1 MARTR
6 VIPARRGIASFLRAP
21 GTRALIERKTR
32 AVEQAASA
40 AAKADGW
47 GGQFRTDVETG
58 EHRVRGAVIG
68 DYSTPYPEVSR
79 RALLRALDAARAV
92 D

>member
-1 MARTR
+1 MAGSRFVPNR
-6 VIPARRGIASFLRAP
+6 QNIATFLRTP
-21 GTRALIERKTR
+21 EMRALIERKTR
-32 AVEQAASA
+32 AVASA
-40 AAKADGW
+40 ASSAARSDGA
-47 GGQFRTDVETG
+47 GGQFRVDVDTG

-68 DYSTPYPEVSR
+68 DYSTSDPEVSR

>member
-6 VIPARRGIASFLRAP
+6 LSINRRNVASFLKSP
-21 GTRALIERKTR
+21 ETRALIERKTR
-32 AVEQAASA
+32 AVAEAAAAASE
-40 AAKADGW
+40 AD
-47 GGQFRTDVETG
+47 GQFRVDVETG
-58 EHRVRGAVIG
+58 DKRARGAVLG
-68 DYSTPYPEVSR
+68 DYSTRDPEVSR

>member
-6 VIPARRGIASFLRAP
+6 IIPNRRGIASFLRSP
-21 GTRALIERKTR
+21 ETLALIERKTR
-32 AVEQAASA
+32 AVAERA
-40 AAKADGW
+40 AAVSEAD
-47 GGQFRTDVETG
+47 GQFRVDVETG

-68 DYSTPYPEVSR
+68 DYSTGDPDVSR

-92 D
+92 E